1 MNSKDL
7 LYCTKCGGLIDFKF
21 HVTLLSSPPKYKRA
35 CKDCHALRVYSESEN
50 ILALVEYEDAKS
62 S

>member
-7 LYCTKCGGLIDFKF
+7 LYCEECGGLIDFRF
-21 HVTLLSSPPKYKRA
+21 CVTLLSSPPKYRYA
-35 CKDCHALRVYSESEN
+35 CKDCRSLRTYTESEKH
-50 ILALVEYEDAKS
+50 LVDQECLNGRS